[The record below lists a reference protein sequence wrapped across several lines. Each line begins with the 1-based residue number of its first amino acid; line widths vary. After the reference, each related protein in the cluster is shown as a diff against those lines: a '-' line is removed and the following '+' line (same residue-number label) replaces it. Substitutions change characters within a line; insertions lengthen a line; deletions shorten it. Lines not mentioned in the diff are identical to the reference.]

1 MTPEKR
7 TRVEKSIVALDTY
20 VTDLI
25 ARRRANPCDDVV
37 SMLVNA
43 QSKPGGPG
51 DRELL
56 SLIVNIIGGSVGSTR
71 AALSNSIY
79 EFARHPDQA
88 ALLCNDPS
96 LATTAVEEC
105 LRFNPPFR
113 LSNRV
118 VKEGTTMFGHD
129 LKEGETIFVPRLA
142 YNRDPDR
149 FEDPDT
155 FNILRPEK
163 RHISFGFGAHFC
175 LGQAVARTNL
185 QEGLK
190 VFLER
195 CHNIQLIEEPK
206 RIPFTVDEQ
215 FEALYIRFDHVPR
228 A

>member
-129 LKEGETIFVPRLA
+129 LKEGGNYFRSAP
-142 YNRDPDR
+142 
-149 FEDPDT
+149 
-155 FNILRPEK
+155 
-163 RHISFGFGAHFC
+163 S
-175 LGQAVARTNL
+175 
-185 QEGLK
+185 
-190 VFLER
+190 
-195 CHNIQLIEEPK
+195 IQSGS
-206 RIPFTVDEQ
+206 
-215 FEALYIRFDHVPR
+215 
-228 A
+228 

>member
-1 MTPEKR
+1 MT
-7 TRVEKSIVALDTY
+7 L
-20 VTDLI
+20 
-25 ARRRANPCDDVV
+25 RR
-37 SMLVNA
+37 
-43 QSKPGGPG
+43 
-51 DRELL
+51 
-56 SLIVNIIGGSVGSTR
+56 
-71 AALSNSIY
+71 
-79 EFARHPDQA
+79 
-88 ALLCNDPS
+88 
-96 LATTAVEEC
+96 
-105 LRFNPPFR
+105 
-113 LSNRV
+113 
-118 VKEGTTMFGHD
+118 
-129 LKEGETIFVPRLA
+129 GETIFVPRLA